1 MSNKN
6 KLPDMLTKEQI
17 MKLFE
22 INRYLSELK
31 DEGKIELI
39 GNRHISTG
47 PKAVYWQ
54 IKKKG
59 DF

>member
-1 MSNKN
+1 
-6 KLPDMLTKEQI
+6 MLTKEQI